1 MAGRIAFDGISHTEL
16 HEAFSRFFGWDR
28 SGNSDRPRKNS
39 RAVPAVLANFPALGR
54 PTLRSAFSILVRLLP
69 SNIRF
74 FTERRHKIYS
84 EDLLVASTEPILVTK
99 DEQGNVVL
107 DSRRFLADNLVIL
120 RRISM
125 WSFAGILPDY
135 LDESLVRPVMGRLW
149 SVLKPGGMLLAFFHT
164 KDAGPD
170 SPCYRFHILGKDTLE
185 MQRIV
190 LKREAR
196 RGPTGAVHTA
206 ITRWLPL
213 QRVFNN
219 RHIETLFRDFASIKF
234 FLASDNV
241 REVLVVRYLA
251 VELWGQPPSA
261 VRPSEARLAP
271 RPVVILPHNHSHRK
285 RKWT

>member
-1 MAGRIAFDGISHTEL
+1 MKLFRGSSGGAEAVSPQAAQKLTRRSSGLGEL
-16 HEAFSRFFGWDR
+16 SRLWD
-28 SGNSDRPRKNS
+28 SDAPLC
-39 RAVPAVLANFPALGR
+39 VLDLGS
-54 PTLRSAFSILVRLLP
+54 TSP

-74 FTERRHKIYS
+74 FTERSHKIYS
-84 EDLLVASTEPILVTK
+84 EDLLVASTDPALSTK
-99 DEQGNVVL
+99 DEQGNAIL
-107 DSRRFLADNLVIL
+107 DSRKFLADNLTYPAAHFDVVL
-120 RRISM
+120 C
-125 WSFAGILPDY
+125 WNLPDY

-170 SPCYRFHILGKDTLE
+170 SPCYRFHIVGKDTLE

-206 ITRWLPL
+206 ISDGFRL

-234 FLASDNV
+234 FLARDNV
-241 REVLVVRYLA
+241 REVLVVR
-251 VELWGQPPSA
+251 
-261 VRPSEARLAP
+261 
-271 RPVVILPHNHSHRK
+271 
-285 RKWT
+285 